1 MSALLLALSLA
12 FTAPP
17 DSLPGRGGRTA
28 LHGVAGVHHAR
39 TPRQSTG
46 DAWFAPDKLQ
56 HFTLSYGV
64 TAFAFAGAQLV
75 GAEGDTRLRIA
86 AGTGLLA
93 GIAKEIA
100 DVSRGAP
107 FSVKDLLYDALGV
120 ATAVAILRK
129 VR

>member
-1 MSALLLALSLA
+1 MNALLLALSLA
-12 FTAPP
+12 FTAPQ
-17 DSLPGRGGRTA
+17 DSQPGYTEHTA
-28 LHGVAGVHHAR
+28 LPRIAGFHQVR
-39 TPRQSTG
+39 TPWQSRG

-64 TAFAFAGAQLV
+64 TAFAFAGAQLA

-100 DVSRGAP
+100 DVSHGAS